1 MFEVDIVYLR
11 NLETGSAPAAL
22 RTGNTRHC
30 WACMSLKILI
40 KRQLISHLVRLLGLE
55 DLIRE
60 CDPFHV
66 AFWERL
72 RSLPYKMTSVL

>member
-40 KRQLISHLVRLLGLE
+40 KLQTPAHLSFGEVTRIGRF
-55 DLIRE
+55 DQR
-60 CDPFHV
+60 
-66 AFWERL
+66 
-72 RSLPYKMTSVL
+72 M